1 MPRHAFVIFAGRTRY
16 QVQRVMPFDPSILQL
31 FITFLLISPSLSFLQ
46 QTRVTVPTFAV
57 ELMIIPFLLI
67 SLLLPV
73 SFIDRL
79 STDRANRPLIVAF
92 HVFVTSFRRSLSR
105 YRPQTPP
112 DDDLYLQ
119 FRRFRRNWR
128 SRVQDARGFF
138 LVGIV
143 FGFLLWLW
151 VWIFFCLL
159 LDCLFFWFAF
169 GCVWLLFL
177 CVLFW
182 LAFRFALF
190 LVRISVLI
198 AFPVCSVSVPE
209 HGMQKA
215 PRHSGADRFPNRF
228 AATGA
233 TGAISIRWPAQN
245 HLRYRSRGRPSIPPE
260 DRFGPLGS
268 EPAWPSAAAFL
279 LLDRYRVQIIRN
291 GSNPISDSMDGSFR
305 YRSLKVHVIPMNHPV
320 PYLVFDRYIG
330 KWADPDIGSDKWS
343 KLGLWLHSSDSS
355 LFGPFDSWGKWSKWS
370 WLIYSF
376 EPIYR

>member
-1 MPRHAFVIFAGRTRY
+1 MDIFLSVVG
-16 QVQRVMPFDPSILQL
+16 
-31 FITFLLISPSLSFLQ
+31 LL
-46 QTRVTVPTFAV
+46 V
-57 ELMIIPFLLI
+57 LL
-67 SLLLPV
+67 V
-73 SFIDRL
+73 
-79 STDRANRPLIVAF
+79 
-92 HVFVTSFRRSLSR
+92 
-105 YRPQTPP
+105 
-112 DDDLYLQ
+112 
-119 FRRFRRNWR
+119 
-128 SRVQDARGFF
+128 
-138 LVGIV
+138 
-143 FGFLLWLW
+143 
-151 VWIFFCLL
+151 C
-159 LDCLFFWFAF
+159 FWFAF

-245 HLRYRSRGRPSIPPE
+245 HLRYRTVAWKTIHSPRGSIWSIG
-260 DRFGPLGS
+260 FK
-268 EPAWPSAAAFL
+268 PAWPSAAAFL

-305 YRSLKVHVIPMNHPV
+305 YRSLKVHVIPMDHLI

-355 LFGPFDSWGKWSKWS
+355 LFGPFDPWGKWSKWS

>member
-138 LVGIV
+138 FMLIV
-143 FGFLLWLW
+143 FVLGSVLVSSVFLSWLW
-151 VWIFFCLL
+151 FF
-159 LDCLFFWFAF
+159 
-169 GCVWLLFL
+169 LLFL
-177 CVLFW
+177 LLSFSCFFLYGLSSIFFSFWFFFLEFFLLCV
-182 LAFRFALF
+182 
-190 LVRISVLI
+190 
-198 AFPVCSVSVPE
+198 
-209 HGMQKA
+209 
-215 PRHSGADRFPNRF
+215 RFPLSLFSYEKCFCAHVQTWPRRYRDHADHEPDDPGPGWEVRNEDS
-228 AATGA
+228 
-233 TGAISIRWPAQN
+233 ISARLSLRAVWTIRVRMRRLNSGLSVWRGLEPISKVMPR
-245 HLRYRSRGRPSIPPE
+245 LRYR
-260 DRFGPLGS
+260 
-268 EPAWPSAAAFL
+268 
-279 LLDRYRVQIIRN
+279 
-291 GSNPISDSMDGSFR
+291 
-305 YRSLKVHVIPMNHPV
+305 
-320 PYLVFDRYIG
+320 LVVC
-330 KWADPDIGSDKWS
+330 
-343 KLGLWLHSSDSS
+343 LSS
-355 LFGPFDSWGKWSKWS
+355 LMDTACDQWSIRDHFGSG
-370 WLIYSF
+370 
-376 EPIYR
+376 PIYRHVIRMPISVRLIWVN

>member
-151 VWIFFCLL
+151 VWMFSVCCWIACSFVLLLVVDGFFFCV
-159 LDCLFFWFAF
+159 FS
-169 GCVWLLFL
+169 
-177 CVLFW
+177 FW

-215 PRHSGADRFPNRF
+215 PRHSGADCFPNRF
-228 AATGA
+228 AATA
-233 TGAISIRWPAQN
+233 IRWPAQN
-245 HLRYRSRGRPSIPPE
+245 HLRYRTVAWKTIHSPGGSIWSIW
-260 DRFGPLGS
+260 FGTGLAVRRRISSLGPISGPNDPIWSVSDIGFDGWKFPIS
-268 EPAWPSAAAFL
+268 EP
-279 LLDRYRVQIIRN
+279 
-291 GSNPISDSMDGSFR
+291 
-305 YRSLKVHVIPMNHPV
+305 
-320 PYLVFDRYIG
+320 
-330 KWADPDIGSDKWS
+330 
-343 KLGLWLHSSDSS
+343 
-355 LFGPFDSWGKWSKWS
+355 
-370 WLIYSF
+370 
-376 EPIYR
+376 

>member
-151 VWIFFCLL
+151 VWMFSVCCWIACSFVLLLVVDGFFFCV
-159 LDCLFFWFAF
+159 FS
-169 GCVWLLFL
+169 
-177 CVLFW
+177 FW

-209 HGMQKA
+209 HGMKKA
-215 PRHSGADRFPNRF
+215 PRHSGADCFPNRF
-228 AATGA
+228 AATA
-233 TGAISIRWPAQN
+233 IRWPAQN
-245 HLRYRSRGRPSIPPE
+245 HLRYRTVAWKTIHSPGGSIWSIW
-260 DRFGPLGS
+260 FGTGLAVRRRISSLGPISGPNDPIWSVSDIGFDGWKFPIS
-268 EPAWPSAAAFL
+268 EP
-279 LLDRYRVQIIRN
+279 
-291 GSNPISDSMDGSFR
+291 
-305 YRSLKVHVIPMNHPV
+305 
-320 PYLVFDRYIG
+320 
-330 KWADPDIGSDKWS
+330 
-343 KLGLWLHSSDSS
+343 
-355 LFGPFDSWGKWSKWS
+355 
-370 WLIYSF
+370 
-376 EPIYR
+376 

>member
-143 FGFLLWLW
+143 SCPYIRFYRFPGM
-151 VWIFFCLL
+151 
-159 LDCLFFWFAF
+159 
-169 GCVWLLFL
+169 
-177 CVLFW
+177 
-182 LAFRFALF
+182 FRI
-190 LVRISVLI
+190 R
-198 AFPVCSVSVPE
+198 
-209 HGMQKA
+209 
-215 PRHSGADRFPNRF
+215 SGAWH
-228 AATGA
+228 AK
-233 TGAISIRWPAQN
+233 
-245 HLRYRSRGRPSIPPE
+245 
-260 DRFGPLGS
+260 
-268 EPAWPSAAAFL
+268 SAAALRCRLFPESIRRHRRDR
-279 LLDRYRVQIIRN
+279 LDIDPMA
-291 GSNPISDSMDGSFR
+291 GPESSPISDGRMEDHPFPR
-305 YRSLKVHVIPMNHPV
+305 RIDLVH
-320 PYLVFDRYIG
+320 LVRNRPGRPPPHFFS
-330 KWADPDIGSDKWS
+330 WTDIGSK
-343 KLGLWLHSSDSS
+343 
-355 LFGPFDSWGKWSKWS
+355 
-370 WLIYSF
+370 
-376 EPIYR
+376 

>member
-138 LVGIV
+138 FMLIV
-143 FGFLLWLW
+143 FVWGLFWFLLS
-151 VWIFFCLL
+151 FCLG
-159 LDCLFFWFAF
+159 CGSFFFF
-169 GCVWLLFL
+169 VVVF
-177 CVLFW
+177 
-182 LAFRFALF
+182 F
-190 LVRISVLI
+190 LVSSCMV
-198 AFPVCSVSVPE
+198 
-209 HGMQKA
+209 
-215 PRHSGADRFPNRF
+215 
-228 AATGA
+228 
-233 TGAISIRWPAQN
+233 
-245 HLRYRSRGRPSIPPE
+245 
-260 DRFGPLGS
+260 
-268 EPAWPSAAAFL
+268 FL
-279 LLDRYRVQIIRN
+279 L
-291 GSNPISDSMDGSFR
+291 SFF
-305 YRSLKVHVIPMNHPV
+305 V
-320 PYLVFDRYIG
+320 LVFL
-330 KWADPDIGSDKWS
+330 S
-343 KLGLWLHSSDSS
+343 
-355 LFGPFDSWGKWSKWS
+355 
-370 WLIYSF
+370 
-376 EPIYR
+376 

>member
-138 LVGIV
+138 FVLIV
-143 FGFLLWLW
+143 FVLGSVLVSSVFLSWLWFFLLFCCCLFSCFFLYGLSS
-151 VWIFFCLL
+151 IFFRFGFSFLNS
-159 LDCLFFWFAF
+159 FFSVFVF
-169 GCVWLLFL
+169 PYHC
-177 CVLFW
+177 
-182 LAFRFALF
+182 FRTKSAFALTCKHGRVDIGTMPIMSRMI
-190 LVRISVLI
+190 LVRGWEVRNEDSISARLSLRAVWTIRVRMRRLNSGL
-198 AFPVCSVSVPE
+198 SVWRGLEPISKV
-209 HGMQKA
+209 M
-215 PRHSGADRFPNRF
+215 PR
-228 AATGA
+228 
-233 TGAISIRWPAQN
+233 
-245 HLRYRSRGRPSIPPE
+245 LRYR
-260 DRFGPLGS
+260 
-268 EPAWPSAAAFL
+268 
-279 LLDRYRVQIIRN
+279 
-291 GSNPISDSMDGSFR
+291 
-305 YRSLKVHVIPMNHPV
+305 
-320 PYLVFDRYIG
+320 LVVC
-330 KWADPDIGSDKWS
+330 
-343 KLGLWLHSSDSS
+343 LSS
-355 LFGPFDSWGKWSKWS
+355 LMDTACD
-370 WLIYSF
+370 
-376 EPIYR
+376 

>member
-138 LVGIV
+138 FMYIV
-143 FGFLLWLW
+143 FGF
-151 VWIFFCLL
+151 C
-159 LDCLFFWFAF
+159 
-169 GCVWLLFL
+169 
-177 CVLFW
+177 LFW
-182 LAFRFALF
+182 LLVCLF
-190 LVRISVLI
+190 SIQLSLLVLLTCSLVVCCFCLFSSWFLFVLL
-198 AFPVCSVSVPE
+198 FPACIYRVCS
-209 HGMQKA
+209 
-215 PRHSGADRFPNRF
+215 
-228 AATGA
+228 
-233 TGAISIRWPAQN
+233 
-245 HLRYRSRGRPSIPPE
+245 
-260 DRFGPLGS
+260 
-268 EPAWPSAAAFL
+268 
-279 LLDRYRVQIIRN
+279 
-291 GSNPISDSMDGSFR
+291 
-305 YRSLKVHVIPMNHPV
+305 
-320 PYLVFDRYIG
+320 
-330 KWADPDIGSDKWS
+330 
-343 KLGLWLHSSDSS
+343 
-355 LFGPFDSWGKWSKWS
+355 
-370 WLIYSF
+370 
-376 EPIYR
+376 

>member
-1 MPRHAFVIFAGRTRY
+1 MPRYAFVIFAGRTRY

-151 VWIFFCLL
+151 VWMFSVCCWIACSFVLL
-159 LDCLFFWFAF
+159 LVVDGFF
-169 GCVWLLFL
+169 FL
-177 CVLFW
+177 CVLF
-182 LAFRFALF
+182 LACLSFCFVSCPYIRFYRFPGMFRI
-190 LVRISVLI
+190 R
-198 AFPVCSVSVPE
+198 
-209 HGMQKA
+209 
-215 PRHSGADRFPNRF
+215 SGAWH
-228 AATGA
+228 AK
-233 TGAISIRWPAQN
+233 
-245 HLRYRSRGRPSIPPE
+245 
-260 DRFGPLGS
+260 
-268 EPAWPSAAAFL
+268 SAAALRCRL
-279 LLDRYRVQIIRN
+279 LPESIRRHRRDRLDIDPMA
-291 GSNPISDSMDGSFR
+291 GPESSPISDGRMEDHPFPR
-305 YRSLKVHVIPMNHPV
+305 RIDLVH
-320 PYLVFDRYIG
+320 LVRNRPGRPPPHFFS
-330 KWADPDIGSDKWS
+330 WTDIGSK
-343 KLGLWLHSSDSS
+343 
-355 LFGPFDSWGKWSKWS
+355 
-370 WLIYSF
+370 
-376 EPIYR
+376 